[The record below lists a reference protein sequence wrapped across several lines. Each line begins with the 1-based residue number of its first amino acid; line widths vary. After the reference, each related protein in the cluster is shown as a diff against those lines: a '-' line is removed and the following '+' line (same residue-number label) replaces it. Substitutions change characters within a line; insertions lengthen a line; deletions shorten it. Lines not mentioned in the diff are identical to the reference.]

1 MTEKQNIQITH
12 LTLSNDLDTYEKKL
26 ISQEQLEQDFAYSLA
41 QQQLQSLLNCGL
53 ISLVEFNKI
62 MQINR
67 DTFSPFLVEIMSEI
81 R

>member
-1 MTEKQNIQITH
+1 MTEKQSIQITR
-12 LTLSNDLDTYEKKL
+12 LTQSNYLDTYEKKL

-67 DTFSPFLVEIMSEI
+67 DTFSPFLVEIMPEI